1 MSQFITVTSF
11 LLIQDA
17 YMAKSFLESEG
28 IEVFLKDELSTQVN
42 PHYSNTFDGVKLQ
55 VIDSEAERALKL
67 LIEAGYVK
75 SNNLS
80 NSSIFANSFTQ
91 KIPLI
96 NKLPIDMQLPAF
108 ITLILLLILIPTLLI
123 VGI

>member
-17 YMAKSFLESEG
+17 YMAKSFLESEE

-55 VIDSEAERALKL
+55 VIDSEAERALQL

-108 ITLILLLILIPTLLI
+108 ITLILLIILIPTLLI

>member
-17 YMAKSFLESEG
+17 YMAKSLLESEG
-28 IEVFLKDELSTQVN
+28 INVFLKDELSTQVN

-55 VIDSEAERALKL
+55 VIDSEAERALQL
-67 LIEAGYVK
+67 LIDAGYVK
-75 SNNLS
+75 SSNFD
-80 NSSIFANSFTQ
+80 NSSSAINIFTQ
-91 KIPLI
+91 KLPLI
-96 NKLPIDMQLPAF
+96 NKLPLDMQLPAF
-108 ITLILLLILIPTLLI
+108 ITFILLVILIPTLLI

>member
-80 NSSIFANSFTQ
+80 NSSIFTNSFTQ

-108 ITLILLLILIPTLLI
+108 ITLILLIILIPTLLI

>member
-17 YMAKSFLESEG
+17 YMAKSFLESEE

-55 VIDSEAERALKL
+55 VIDSEAERALQL

-80 NSSIFANSFTQ
+80 NSSIFTNSFTQ

-108 ITLILLLILIPTLLI
+108 ITLILLIILIPTLLI

>member
-108 ITLILLLILIPTLLI
+108 ITLILLIILIPTLLI

>member
-17 YMAKSFLESEG
+17 YMAKSLLESEG
-28 IEVFLKDELSTQVN
+28 INVFLKDELSTQVN